1 MYTAFKKEFLR
12 LGLTLISIFST
23 VSLRPDGLIIINNL
37 PEHFVINKQP
47 ARFNI
52 KYHNVNVNINNQI
65 ATTSVNQ
72 VFENPYSYDLE
83 GTYIFPI
90 PEQANISDFKMY
102 VNEKPL
108 TAKILGKDEARAEYE
123 KIVKEK
129 KDPAL
134 LEYIGRSM
142 FKASIY
148 PIPAN
153 GQLRITLKYS
163 EILKTDNGT
172 VKYCYTLSTEKF
184 SAHAL
189 DNVSVNV
196 DIKSQQKILNVY
208 SPTHQIDTKLDGT
221 TNAKVT
227 YAEKNVRPDRD
238 FILYYTLPKDDFG
251 FNVLSYKNGQEDGFF
266 LAMMSPNCDGKTQ
279 QLVKKNIL
287 LVLDTSG
294 SMYGAKLEQA
304 KEALIFCLNHLNP
317 DDKFNIVSFDSTVK
331 KYENCLMNASAQNIN
346 NAIKYVNN
354 LSSHGGTDINS
365 ALLET
370 LKSVEK
376 NEAPTM
382 IIFLTDGEPTVGIC
396 DIASIIKNIN
406 SSNIEKIRLF
416 SFGVGY
422 DVNTKLLDKLS
433 LDNKGISE
441 YIEPNE
447 KIEEKVSNFYLK
459 ISNPVLTDIALNFSG
474 VQVNEIYPIV
484 LPDLFVGSQL
494 LVVGRYKEIADPC
507 CGCVELCLS
516 GKQNAIEKQFIFNTT
531 FFGNQLENDFLPRI
545 WAGRKI
551 AYLVDQILL
560 EGTKDNLV
568 NQIIELSRKYGI
580 ITEYTSFLITD
591 GDSKKFSSS
600 TVSDE
605 MIKNSLASL
614 KYASCDQTGK
624 ESVLRAKGQQTLRDS
639 STENNSHKA
648 VIDPTTGSVNELF
661 RNVRQ
666 RTFYFKDNIWIDSD
680 HTDACP
686 TVKIKIFSAEYFDL
700 LKTFPDLGASL
711 ALGDKVIIKNGTISF
726 FICD

>member
-1 MYTAFKKEFLR
+1 MNTFKKGFLR
-12 LGLTLISIFST
+12 LGLIAISIFSA
-23 VSLRPDGLIIINNL
+23 VCLRPDGLIIIDKF
-37 PEHFVINKQP
+37 PEAFVIKNP

-52 KYHNVNVNINNQI
+52 KYHNVNVSINNQI
-65 ATTSVNQ
+65 ATTSVDQ
-72 VFENPYSYDLE
+72 IFENPYSYDLE

-90 PEQANISDFKMY
+90 PEQANISNFTMY

-108 TAKILGKDEARAEYE
+108 TAKIFNKEDARTEYE
-123 KIVKEK
+123 RIVKEK

-163 EILKTDNGT
+163 EILKADNGT

-184 SAHAL
+184 SAQAL
-189 DNVSVNV
+189 DSVAVNV

-208 SPTHQIDTKLDGT
+208 SPTHKIDTKLDGT

-227 YAEKNVRPDRD
+227 YTEKDVRPDRD

-251 FNVLSYKNGQEDGFF
+251 FNVLSYKNGTEDGFF
-266 LAMMSPNCDGKTQ
+266 LAMLSPNRDGKTQ

-317 DDKFNIVSFDSTVK
+317 DDKFNIVSFDSSVK
-331 KYENCLMNASAQNIN
+331 QYENSLVNASKQNVA
-346 NAIKYVNN
+346 NAIKYVNG
-354 LSSHGGTDINS
+354 LSSSGGTDINS
-365 ALLET
+365 ALLAT
-370 LKSVEK
+370 LKLVEK
-376 NEAPTM
+376 DEAPTM
-382 IIFLTDGEPTVGIC
+382 IIFLTDGEPTVGVC
-396 DIASIIKNIN
+396 DTASIIKNIQ
-406 SSNIEKIRLF
+406 SSNTDKIRLF

-422 DVNTKLLDKLS
+422 DVKTNLLDKLS

-494 LVVGRYKEIADPC
+494 LVVGRYKD
-507 CGCVELCLS
+507 GGNVQLCLS
-516 GKQNAIEKQFIFNTT
+516 GKQNAIEKHFIFDTT
-531 FFGNQLENDFLPRI
+531 FVDNQFENDFLPRI

-551 AYLVDQILL
+551 AYLIDQILL
-560 EGTKDNLV
+560 DGAGNNLV

-591 GDSKKFSSS
+591 GDSKKFSKNI
-600 TVSDE
+600 VSDE
-605 MIKNSLASL
+605 MIQFSTGSLN
-614 KYASCDQTGK
+614 YASGDLTGK
-624 ESVLRAKGQQTLRDS
+624 KAVLRAKGQQSLRDS
-639 STENNSHKA
+639 ARTDDSYNM
-648 VIDPTTGSVNELF
+648 VFDPTTRSVNELF

-666 RTFYFKDNIWIDSD
+666 RTFYFKDDIWIDSD
-680 HTDACP
+680 HTDASP
-686 TVKIKIFSAEYFDL
+686 IVKIKIFSAEYFDL
-700 LKTFPDLGASL
+700 LKKFPDLGAAL
-711 ALGDKVIIKNGTISF
+711 ALGDKVIIKNGSNSIL
-726 FICD
+726 ICD